1 MTCYDESERDGKNA
15 TAPDDDPYAPNAWG
29 LKGGCGH
36 TTREMEFS
44 AAVVACGIGLM
55 ILAAAGYGIFAAV
68 RAIFN

>member
-1 MTCYDESERDGKNA
+1 MTTEERKIA
-15 TAPDDDPYAPNAWG
+15 QDDDPYAPNAWG

-55 ILAAAGYGIFAAV
+55 ILTAAAIGIA
-68 RAIFN
+68 RLIEAIL

>member
-1 MTCYDESERDGKNA
+1 MTTEERKIA
-15 TAPDDDPYAPNAWG
+15 QDDDPYAPNAWG

-55 ILAAAGYGIFAAV
+55 ILAAAAIGIA
-68 RAIFN
+68 RLIEAIL